1 MPNADYQPEYS
12 ELEKDYQV
20 LTELHRSN
28 DSVTYL
34 ARHLGLNRDVTI
46 TIMRGVGGDNSA
58 LGKFAED
65 AQLLTKT
72 RDSHIIPVI
81 EGRWLDTNTFAIV
94 HARVRGSTLEQLAG
108 AFGPMPL
115 PRVAT
120 HNTSLLSTS
129 SAEISS
135 LGKPSFLPMAVARPS
150 LIVARPPPVPTH
162 TVPLAVS
169 AIART
174 SLAGRPSR
182 AVIRFQ

>member
-1 MPNADYQPEYS
+1 MPNDDYQPEYS

-72 RDSHIIPVI
+72 RDSHVIPVI
-81 EGRWLDTNTFAIV
+81 EGWWLDTNTFAVV

-115 PRVAT
+115 PRVAST
-120 HNTSLLSTS
+120 LDSGTS
-129 SAEISS
+129 SEA
-135 LGKPSFLPMAVARPS
+135 
-150 LIVARPPPVPTH
+150 
-162 TVPLAVS
+162 VPLAVYSSPALAAAYLEPKVS
-169 AIART
+169 AQVEAW
-174 SLAGRPSR
+174 
-182 AVIRFQ
+182 